1 VVDDDLRWVSRLER
15 YLDCPFRFF
24 GSEVLQLEEQPDDED
39 TRTPLERG
47 RFLHELWEQFFK
59 EWQRRGHGR
68 VEPDQLSEARELFVG
83 LCETALTDLPPAEAA
98 LERNRLLGSAVSP
111 GIAHRVFAME
121 ADRPT
126 PIDERLLEY
135 PLQGEFTFKPS
146 SGDPR
151 TVRLSAKADRID
163 VLSDGTLRV
172 VDYKSKK
179 TPDLK
184 QALQLPIYSLCARDS
199 LRERRSDRSWTIGE
213 ALYLSFEGEKAVVP
227 LRAKGRTLDEL
238 LDEAQGRLVTALA
251 DIDRGRFAPSPAKR
265 SLCGPCPY
273 RAVCRLEVVERSE
286 SNGS

>member
-1 VVDDDLRWVSRLER
+1 MLPRVSISRLER

-24 GSEVLQLEEQPDDED
+24 GSELLQLEEQPDDED

-47 RFLHELWEQFFK
+47 RFLHELWERFFS

-68 VEPDQLSEARELFVG
+68 VEPDQLNEAREVFET
-83 LCETALTDLPPAEAA
+83 LCETALADLSPAEAA

-126 PIDERLLEY
+126 PIIERLLEY
-135 PLQGEFTFKPS
+135 PLQGEFTFQPS
-146 SGDPR
+146 SSEPR

-163 VLSDGTLRV
+163 LLADGTLRV
-172 VDYKSKK
+172 VDYKSKR

-199 LRERRSDRSWTIGE
+199 LRAHRVDRAWTIGE

-227 LRAKGRTLDEL
+227 LRARGRTLEEL
-238 LDEAQGRLVTALA
+238 IDEAQGRLVAALDDIA
-251 DIDRGRFAPSPAKR
+251 DGRFPASPAKR

-273 RAVCRLEVVERSE
+273 RAVCRLEIVERTE